1 MNRKHTNR
9 KWAYIINCLFL
20 IAALAGMTLHAS
32 AGSGISGTEVAVKM
46 HINSARA
53 YVNQDSYVLEQPP
66 VISNG
71 RTLVPLRF
79 FSEALGARVL
89 WNDAEKSILFQNS
102 DKRVRLYVNQKTA
115 YVNDRSIQMD
125 VPPTIVN
132 GRTLVPVRFISEVLG
147 FKVKW
152 DEKTQAVIITGITS
166 GGMDLAAVESD
177 REAFTPVTRGVSR
190 TTASPIDFE
199 LEVIRLVNIER
210 EKAKLPPVSKCDHL
224 MEVADAKSQDMVDK
238 RYFAHTSPT
247 YGDLSDMLGTFQIDY
262 GTSGE
267 NIAAG
272 QMTPEEVM
280 EGWMN
285 SPGHRNNI
293 LHPDF
298 NLMGVGTVEGGLY
311 GGYTWTQLFTD

>member
-1 MNRKHTNR
+1 
-9 KWAYIINCLFL
+9 
-20 IAALAGMTLHAS
+20 
-32 AGSGISGTEVAVKM
+32 
-46 HINSARA
+46 
-53 YVNQDSYVLEQPP
+53 
-66 VISNG
+66 
-71 RTLVPLRF
+71 
-79 FSEALGARVL
+79 
-89 WNDAEKSILFQNS
+89 
-102 DKRVRLYVNQKTA
+102 
-115 YVNDRSIQMD
+115 MD
-125 VPPTIVN
+125 VPPTIAN

-147 FKVKW
+147 FNVKW
-152 DEKTQAVIITGITS
+152 DEQTRAVIITGVTT
-166 GGMDLAAVESD
+166 GGLELASVNSD

-190 TTASPIDFE
+190 TTAGQIDFE

-210 EKAKLPPVSKCDHL
+210 EKAKLQPVSKCDQL

-247 YGDLSDMLGTFQIDY
+247 YGGLRDMLDTFQVDY

-272 QMTPEEVM
+272 QKTPEEVM

-298 NLMGVGTVEGGLY
+298 NMMGVGTVEGGLY
-311 GGYTWTQLFTD
+311 GGFTWTQLFTD